1 MNTTSTVCKPVAVL
15 AVLIGIL
22 LLTLPVAADDRE
34 EAALAGIYLT
44 ENQQVKVTEAGFEIF
59 SPSSCEDLLAV
70 LAAGEWNLVDQ
81 ATFSFDPTQPGGI
94 RWGILKRGDEALFIS
109 ANGNPYCEATITPVS
124 KQTVSASGVENI
136 EAEALLYTPFCAA
149 SASTFY
155 DQELDEEF
163 GAVALFL
170 IYDFGDGTTVF
181 AGLDAP
187 LEMGEFGL
195 WELDEEDVMRFT
207 RSEDIFP
214 YEFTQTEPTGE
225 ISEFYPDIYNWDY
238 ESPLGTITVESL
250 EPFRGTFEFFTY
262 VNDSGEA
269 QTFSAGFECAHVAGA
284 DSDIDLGF

>member
-1 MNTTSTVCKPVAVL
+1 MNTTLTVCKRLVVL
-15 AVLIGIL
+15 AVLLGIL
-22 LLTLPVAADDRE
+22 LLALPVAADDRE

-44 ENQQVKVTEAGFEIF
+44 ENQQVKVTAAGFEIF
-59 SPSSCEDLLAV
+59 SPTSCEDLLAV
-70 LAAGEWNLVDQ
+70 LGASEWNLVDQ
-81 ATFSFDPTQPGGI
+81 ATFSFDPSQPGGI

-109 ANGNPYCEATITPVS
+109 ANGNPYCDAIVTPVS

-136 EAEALLYTPFCAA
+136 ETKALLYTPFCSA

-155 DQELDEEF
+155 EQELDEEF
-163 GAVALFL
+163 GAVSLFL

-187 LEMGEFGL
+187 LEVGEFGL
-195 WELDEEDVMRFT
+195 WELDEENVVRFT

-214 YEFTQTEPTGE
+214 YEFTQLPPEGE
-225 ISEFYPDIYNWDY
+225 ISEFYPDINNWDY

-250 EPFRGTFEFFTY
+250 QPFRGSFELFTY

-284 DSDIDLGF
+284 DSTLDLGG